1 MEAQTLCQQ
10 QQLNNN
16 INNNLMMK
24 DGDIHQQLL
33 RRVFQMCDVQRRGH
47 ISIDDLLELGQSY
60 LGQDTKD
67 LADALRSLD
76 PLGDGTLTFDEFCRG
91 VGSII
96 QQSPAEGANSRD
108 LTSSTSSP
116 TKRSR
121 TLIDWS
127 ELTMPLVTDA
137 GGDHSTL
144 STETAA
150 AHLVVNDEDILLAS
164 VDGSLTG
171 GKRRNSSSDEV
182 DSGYSKSSTPT
193 DSAPTTGSVSGCS
206 SMSEREIS
214 FEGYGEA
221 DHSIENGTPSDADA
235 NPVPQMI
242 GNRANWMNGMLRN
255 SLRRSDYNSPGKRG
269 VGLAAGSN
277 ALASQLYSKNVNNTS
292 SRSSNGGDN
301 EDFCSDAS
309 LEDDVVDLG
318 HKSLERAPAV
328 ASDLSIDSVHRHFLL
343 LLFCV
348 FICRCLG
355 HGRKLGIQTDG
366 GEETYIVRH
375 RFSSLAMNSTS
386 LDCNSLATV
395 RSLGGAELEYDLW
408 EGQFTFSQPTGP
420 GLQQQI
426 HDNASVVHFFKS
438 EYHTLINKVQILQQQ
453 ITALADT
460 QFSSDDRYSRSKQEN
475 AALTARLQMLEESL
489 RDVELRA
496 TQQLTEEQR
505 RNKELIVRVEREK
518 QLEIENCTI
527 KLQAAEREVE
537 LTREECAR
545 LRGQTERLRG
555 ERSALQQRLYEAETS
570 LLEGQEE
577 LRRMSDLVKREREQW
592 AVENANGKQL
602 AAELSREVDLL
613 RATQQNHSEF
623 GELTPSVARVREMEN
638 EIKTL
643 KQQNNSLRETNDE
656 LQAQLFSRGLEEGRT
671 LLSEHLAC
679 NSLAAEFEVMSQDDV
694 SEKIRTALREQQ
706 DVNAQLRSYIEGIL
720 LTIVENQPSL
730 LERKPPQ

>member
-1 MEAQTLCQQ
+1 TSQPISQTLLFTLSGVNGCTRKKKIILAAIPNREKNTSLSNSVVCVFTQ
-10 QQLNNN
+10 
-16 INNNLMMK
+16 IK
-24 DGDIHQQLL
+24 DGVKRVSDVG
-33 RRVFQMCDVQRRGH
+33 RRKEKIIINGTWPNTE
-47 ISIDDLLELGQSY
+47 DDKKKKEKRKGGFLSLMDEMKLPWEN
-60 LGQDTKD
+60 T
-67 LADALRSLD
+67 RS
-76 PLGDGTLTFDEFCRG
+76 
-91 VGSII
+91 
-96 QQSPAEGANSRD
+96 EGATSRD
-108 LTSSTSSP
+108 LTSFTSSSSP

-127 ELTMPLVTDA
+127 ELTMPLATDA
-137 GGDHSTL
+137 GDHSTAA
-144 STETAA
+144 EA
-150 AHLVVNDEDILLAS
+150 AHLIVNDEDILLTS
-164 VDGSLTG
+164 VDGSVA

-182 DSGYSKSSTPT
+182 DSGYSKSSSPT
-193 DSAPTTGSVSGCS
+193 DSAPTAGSVSGCS

-235 NPVPQMI
+235 NPVPQLI

-255 SLRRSDYNSPGKRG
+255 SLRRSDYNSPSKRG

-277 ALASQLYSKNVNNTS
+277 ALASQLYSKNVNNAS
-292 SRSSNGGDN
+292 SRNSNGGDN

-318 HKSLERAPAV
+318 H
-328 ASDLSIDSVHRHFLL
+328 
-343 LLFCV
+343 
-348 FICRCLG
+348 
-355 HGRKLGIQTDG
+355 
-366 GEETYIVRH
+366 
-375 RFSSLAMNSTS
+375 
-386 LDCNSLATV
+386 
-395 RSLGGAELEYDLW
+395 
-408 EGQFTFSQPTGP
+408 
-420 GLQQQI
+420 
-426 HDNASVVHFFKS
+426 
-438 EYHTLINKVQILQQQ
+438 KVQILQQQ

-496 TQQLTEEQR
+496 TQQLSEEQR

-592 AVENANGKQL
+592 AVESASGKQL

-613 RATQQNHSEF
+613 RATQQHNQHYNDS
-623 GELTPSVARVREMEN
+623 GEVTPSAARVREMEN
-638 EIKTL
+638 EIKAL
-643 KQQNNSLRETNDE
+643 KQQNSSLREANDE

-671 LLSEHLAC
+671 LLSEHLTC
-679 NSLAAEFEVMSQDDV
+679 NSLAAEFEVMSQDD
-694 SEKIRTALREQQ
+694 IRTALREQQ

>member
-1 MEAQTLCQQ
+1 MEAPLCDRQQ
-10 QQLNNN
+10 QVNLNNN
-16 INNNLMMK
+16 INNSK
-24 DGDIHQQLL
+24 DVDVHQQLL

-96 QQSPAEGANSRD
+96 QQSPTEGPTSRD
-108 LTSSTSSP
+108 LTSSTSSSSP

-127 ELTMPLVTDA
+127 ELTMPLVT
-137 GGDHSTL
+137 GEGHST
-144 STETAA
+144 STQA

-164 VDGSLTG
+164 SVDGSVVA
-171 GKRRNSSSDEV
+171 GKRRNSLSDEV
-182 DSGYSKSSTPT
+182 DSGYSKSSSPT

-255 SLRRSDYNSPGKRG
+255 SLRRSDYNSHGDGAFHRRYGSLRLPGKRG
-269 VGLAAGSN
+269 IAAGSN

-318 HKSLERAPAV
+318 H
-328 ASDLSIDSVHRHFLL
+328 
-343 LLFCV
+343 
-348 FICRCLG
+348 
-355 HGRKLGIQTDG
+355 
-366 GEETYIVRH
+366 
-375 RFSSLAMNSTS
+375 
-386 LDCNSLATV
+386 
-395 RSLGGAELEYDLW
+395 
-408 EGQFTFSQPTGP
+408 
-420 GLQQQI
+420 
-426 HDNASVVHFFKS
+426 
-438 EYHTLINKVQILQQQ
+438 KVQILQQQ

-496 TQQLTEEQR
+496 TQQLSEEQR

-555 ERSALQQRLYEAETS
+555 ERSALQQRLYEAESS

-613 RATQQNHSEF
+613 RATQHQSSNSSSHGEF
-623 GELTPSVARVREMEN
+623 GEELTPSAARVREMEN

-643 KQQNNSLRETNDE
+643 KQQNNSLREANDE

-671 LLSEHLAC
+671 LLSEHVAC

-694 SEKIRTALREQQ
+694 SEKIRTALKEQQ

-730 LERKPPQ
+730 LERKPLP

>member
-1 MEAQTLCQQ
+1 MEAQLCDRQH
-10 QQLNNN
+10 QLNNHKN
-16 INNNLMMK
+16 SDVDMV
-24 DGDIHQQLL
+24 HQQLL

-60 LGQDTKD
+60 LGQHTKD

-96 QQSPAEGANSRD
+96 QQSPTEGATSRD
-108 LTSSTSSP
+108 LTSFTSSSSP

-127 ELTMPLVTDA
+127 ELTMPLATDA
-137 GGDHSTL
+137 GDHSTAA
-144 STETAA
+144 EA
-150 AHLVVNDEDILLAS
+150 AHLIVNDEDILLTS
-164 VDGSLTG
+164 VDGSVA

-182 DSGYSKSSTPT
+182 DSGYSKSSSPT
-193 DSAPTTGSVSGCS
+193 DSAPTAGSVSGCS

-235 NPVPQMI
+235 NPVPQLI

-255 SLRRSDYNSPGKRG
+255 SLRRSDYNSHGDGAFGRRYGSLRLPSKRG

-277 ALASQLYSKNVNNTS
+277 ALASQLYSKNVNNAS
-292 SRSSNGGDN
+292 SRNSNGGDN

-318 HKSLERAPAV
+318 H
-328 ASDLSIDSVHRHFLL
+328 
-343 LLFCV
+343 
-348 FICRCLG
+348 
-355 HGRKLGIQTDG
+355 
-366 GEETYIVRH
+366 
-375 RFSSLAMNSTS
+375 
-386 LDCNSLATV
+386 
-395 RSLGGAELEYDLW
+395 
-408 EGQFTFSQPTGP
+408 
-420 GLQQQI
+420 
-426 HDNASVVHFFKS
+426 
-438 EYHTLINKVQILQQQ
+438 KVQILQQQ

-496 TQQLTEEQR
+496 TQQLSEEQR

-592 AVENANGKQL
+592 AVESASGKQL

-613 RATQQNHSEF
+613 RATQQHNQHYNDS
-623 GELTPSVARVREMEN
+623 GEVTPSAARVREMEN
-638 EIKTL
+638 EIKAL
-643 KQQNNSLRETNDE
+643 KQQNSSLREANDE

-671 LLSEHLAC
+671 LLSEHLTC
-679 NSLAAEFEVMSQDDV
+679 NSLAAEFEVMSQDD
-694 SEKIRTALREQQ
+694 IRTALREQQ